1 MWKGGFLPKRRL
13 TVTRSRMV
21 LNQLGIAHV
30 TVSVAKKPAPGAGPG
45 AG

>member
-1 MWKGGFLPKRRL
+1 MWGLSIEASPHGNLG
-13 TVTRSRMV
+13 SGMV

-30 TVSVAKKPAPGAGPG
+30 AVSVAKKPAPGAGLG